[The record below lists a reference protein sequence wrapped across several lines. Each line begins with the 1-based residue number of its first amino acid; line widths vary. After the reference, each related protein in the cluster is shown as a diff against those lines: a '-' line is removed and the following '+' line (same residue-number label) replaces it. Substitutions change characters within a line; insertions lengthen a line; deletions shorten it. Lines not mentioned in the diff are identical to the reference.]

1 MTINYMKTV
10 FVVTPRLCYAN
21 ISSYCIIISHKPVDF
36 TITVFFFVFFLLSN
50 KYTTDSYQLIFM
62 PIDI

>member
-1 MTINYMKTV
+1 MPINYMKTV

-36 TITVFFFVFFLLSN
+36 TITVFFFVFFFVI
-50 KYTTDSYQLIFM
+50 K
-62 PIDI
+62 